1 MAQIITFE
9 SIQDRATARH
19 IDLEAFVNERF
30 GTVEHIDGAQWY
42 LTAPAPVMRVVF
54 DDLAAVGLVECIT
67 AVVGDD
73 LGWILTMSPAFT
85 NAQEAACL

>member
-9 SIQDRATARH
+9 SIQARAEARH
-19 IDLEAFVNERF
+19 LDLEAFVDERF
-30 GTVEHIDGAQWY
+30 GSVKHIDGAQWY
-42 LTAPAPVMRVVF
+42 LTAPASVMRVVF
-54 DDLAAVGLVECIT
+54 DDLDALGLIEFIT